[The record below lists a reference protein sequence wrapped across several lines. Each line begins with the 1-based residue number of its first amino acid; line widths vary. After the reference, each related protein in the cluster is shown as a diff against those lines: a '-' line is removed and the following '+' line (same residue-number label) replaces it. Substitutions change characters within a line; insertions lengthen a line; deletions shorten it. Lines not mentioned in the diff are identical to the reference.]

1 MEIEIGLV
9 VAQIARGREWEV
21 VSPSSRTG
29 YWNIVLLSSTN
40 DDDAMT
46 IGRHTGASTDWF
58 DNYCTV
64 ARRPSIAGP
73 IGDGVMFAFIHT
85 DTQFTQRLQLEGSA
99 ETLIEWITEQCGRL
113 ASPTCKTV
121 TVEWWGYDAQ
131 IYDDFGEVIGLD
143 LEPDMVATWELE
155 HEELVW
161 RES

>member
-9 VAQIARGREWEV
+9 VKQVDMDRTWEIIASDGRA
-21 VSPSSRTG
+21 G
-29 YWNIVLLSSTN
+29 YWTIQLLATEDPNGSYNVGYRAIAVRQS
-40 DDDAMT
+40 
-46 IGRHTGASTDWF
+46 WF
-58 DNYCTV
+58 DNYCV
-64 ARRPSIAGP
+64 VVRRPSIAGP

-85 DTQFTQRLQLEGSA
+85 DTEFTQRLQLEGSA

-121 TVEWWGYDAQ
+121 TVEWWGYDAHL
-131 IYDDFGEVIGLD
+131 GEVIGLD